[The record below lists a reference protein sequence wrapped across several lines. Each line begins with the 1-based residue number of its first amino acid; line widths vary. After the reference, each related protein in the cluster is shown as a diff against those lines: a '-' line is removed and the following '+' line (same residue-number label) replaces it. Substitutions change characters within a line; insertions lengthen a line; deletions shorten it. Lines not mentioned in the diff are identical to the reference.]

1 MFANVNVDC
10 CKTLG
15 CKNLGVLHSP
25 DYLYQGKEV
34 LCRECGFLFPVIS
47 EKALN
52 LFRHTVNRTWK
63 GLLKQCPGC
72 GSTSLKRHGFSLLGE
87 HRLYCCHC
95 YKTFIFSERLKIDH
109 RQENLASLIQ
119 EGTSIAEIRAIL
131 KLDSTG
137 LNRELSK
144 LSRRANLAERYWAFP
159 AFDIILSTQAFR
171 VKFNGSDSYLYVLV
185 TAEEHS
191 GRIVAISSNY
201 SAQPVEKEFQY
212 LSSYEERLPPG
223 TLAHMVQRKEAI
235 TMRRGTLFD
244 VDYGPA
250 VLYKNDPGMMVKPVL
265 PAYRH
270 FELVRQLTDDRSLNV
285 QHYLDHECF
294 ILGGC
299 MMANLQHVLQGRCHI
314 SFVRERGISPLN
326 RDIPPRLFLSGGIR
340 NNAWRTFSTRDYSM
354 AVCNLTGNKK
364 VSIQRDAT
372 LKSTTN
378 FIHYINTHRFLIH
391 LNRMSPANVAATL
404 EHLRYTFNTLHTK
417 SDNP

>member
-10 CKTLG
+10 CKTSG
-15 CKNLGVLHSP
+15 CKNLGVLNSP
-25 DYLYQGKEV
+25 DYLYQGKDV

-47 EKALN
+47 ETALN
-52 LFRHTVNRTWK
+52 LFRHTVNWSWK
-63 GLLKQCPGC
+63 GLIKQCPRC
-72 GSTSLKRHGFSLLGE
+72 GSTSLKRYGFSSLGE

-95 YKTFIFSERLKIDH
+95 YKTFILSEKLKTDH
-109 RQENLASLIQ
+109 RQENLANLIQ

-137 LNRELSK
+137 LSRELAK
-144 LSRRANLAERYWAFP
+144 LSRRANLAERYWEFQ
-159 AFDIILSTQAFR
+159 AFDIILSTRAFR
-171 VKFNGSDSYLYVLV
+171 VKFNSSDSYLYVLV
-185 TAEEHS
+185 TAEERS
-191 GRIVAISSNY
+191 GQIVAISSNY
-201 SAQPVEKEFQY
+201 SPQPVDKSYQY
-212 LSSYEERLPPG
+212 HSSYEERLPPG
-223 TLAHMVQRKEAI
+223 TLAHIVQRKEEI
-235 TMRRGTLFD
+235 TMRRETLFD

-250 VLYKNDPGMMVKPVL
+250 VLYKNDPGMIVKPVL

-294 ILGGC
+294 IFGGC

-314 SFVRERGISPLN
+314 SFVRERGILPLH

-340 NNAWRTFSTRDYSM
+340 NNAWRAFSTRDYSM

-364 VSIQRDAT
+364 VSMQRDAT
-372 LKSTTN
+372 LKSATN
-378 FIHYINTHRFLIH
+378 FIHYINTHPFLIH

-404 EHLRYTFNTLHTK
+404 EYLRYTFNTLLMK
-417 SDNP
+417 SDIP